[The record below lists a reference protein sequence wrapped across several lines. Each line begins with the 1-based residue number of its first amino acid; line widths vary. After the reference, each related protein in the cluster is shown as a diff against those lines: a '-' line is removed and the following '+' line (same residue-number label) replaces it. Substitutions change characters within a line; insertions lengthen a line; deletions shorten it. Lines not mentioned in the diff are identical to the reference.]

1 MIIVTIPAWNEE
13 KTITPVIKD
22 IKRVMDEK
30 GYDYK
35 IMVVDDGSDDKTSE
49 VSKKAG
55 AEVIRKEHSGL
66 LETFKKEMQE
76 CVKRKAEIIV
86 HTDAD
91 GQYLAEDIPRLIEK
105 LKQGNDLVLGSRF
118 QKLPKSLSFSKKYGN
133 IIFTKALSLLVGTKI
148 TDSTTGFRAF
158 NLKVASNI
166 KYISNFTY
174 THEQIIKAAKL
185 GLNIAE
191 IGITPK
197 KTRESRLFK
206 NPIEYAIKAWSNIA
220 LIYFKMNP
228 LKFILDITFLILII
242 LALIFLIVRATL

>member
-1 MIIVTIPAWNEE
+1 MIIITIPAYNEA

-22 IKRVMDEK
+22 IKRVMDKEK
-30 GYDYK
+30 DKYK
-35 IMVVDDGSDDKTSE
+35 ILVVDDGSEDKTSE

-66 LETFKKEMQE
+66 LETFKREMKE
-76 CVKRKAEIIV
+76 CVDQKADIIV

-91 GQYLAEDIPRLIEK
+91 GQYAAEDIPKLIEK

-118 QKLPKSLSFSKKYGN
+118 QKLPKTLSFSKKYGN
-133 IIFTKALSLLVGTKI
+133 IIFTKALSLLIRTKI
-148 TDSTTGFRAF
+148 TDATTGFRAF
-158 NLKVASNI
+158 NSKVASKI
-166 KYISNFTY
+166 DYVSNFTY

-185 GLNIAE
+185 GLKISE
-191 IGITPK
+191 VGIVPK

-206 NPIEYAIKAWSNIA
+206 NPVEYAIKAWSNIA

-228 LKFILDITFLILII
+228 LKFVFILLIVLV
-242 LALIFLIVRATL
+242 LIFLVVRVIV